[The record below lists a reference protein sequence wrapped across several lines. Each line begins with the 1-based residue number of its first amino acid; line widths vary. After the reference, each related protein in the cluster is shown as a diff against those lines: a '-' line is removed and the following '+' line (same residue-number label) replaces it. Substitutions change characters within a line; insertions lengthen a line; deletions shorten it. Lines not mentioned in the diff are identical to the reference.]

1 MMSTK
6 KYRIRLTT
14 DEQQELNALVSRG
27 RAAAYKQTHAR
38 ILLMS
43 DESRSDGGMKDAE
56 ITSALGVGQSTVERI
71 RKRCVEEGV
80 ESALN
85 RKKQLRRRQKRL
97 DGEGE
102 ARLIAMACGEPPEG
116 RASWTLKLL
125 ADQLVECEIVET
137 ISTETVRQALKKNEL
152 KPWLK
157 QSWCIP
163 PGQSAEFVCAM
174 EDVLEVYQRP
184 YDGNEVLVCMDETSK
199 QQVKETRVPRPAA
212 PGLSAAY
219 DYEYERNGVSSLFML
234 FAPLDGWRR
243 VEVRERRTK
252 VDWAHV
258 IKKLVDE
265 DYPDRDRIVLVMDNL
280 NTHKLSSL
288 YEAFEP
294 AEARL
299 IAERLEIHYTPK
311 HGSWLN
317 MAEIEIGVLARQC
330 LDRRIANQ
338 DILRGEVNA
347 WQNQRNRDV
356 IRVDWRFT
364 TENARIKLK
373 SLYPSIQKVEPLGL
387 LFAEHGRRHRR

>member
-43 DESRSDGGMKDAE
+43 DESRSDGGMKDAD

-85 RKKQLRRRQKRL
+85 RKKQLCRRQKRL

-243 VEVRERRTK
+243 LEVRERRTK

-288 YEAFEP
+288 YVAFEP
-294 AEARL
+294 SEARR

-373 SLYPSIQKVEPLGL
+373 SLYPSIQKS
-387 LFAEHGRRHRR
+387 